1 MQASLGWPRKKP
13 STSFGWKSN
22 TIGRHRDASGGGTAP
37 QDGRTTMRIL
47 ALEPYCG
54 GSHKAFLDGWSA
66 ASGHEWTVFPLPPYK
81 WKWRMRHAAVT
92 FAEMVAERAS
102 KGLAWDVLFCSD
114 MLNLAEFLGL
124 APVGIRN
131 LPSVV
136 YFHENQL
143 TYPVR
148 FESER
153 DYQFAMTNM
162 TTALAADAVWFN
174 SAFHRDSFLA
184 ALGAFLKRMP
194 DHQCNEAAEK
204 IKQKASVHPPGVGSM
219 PSHRHKEAG
228 PPRILWAARWEHDK
242 NPQTFFDA
250 LKLLKRRG
258 AAFRL
263 SVIGEQFRDKP
274 EVFDR
279 AHRYFADHID
289 RWGYQPNRTEY
300 ETALSEADVFVST
313 AEHEFFGLSAVEAAL
328 AGAYPLLPK
337 RLAYPEIFGPEEDPG
352 AKAFF
357 YDGGSADLAD
367 KLNECA
373 RRLEAGASLGDLTQN
388 LRQHLR
394 RFQWP
399 LLAPILDEALERLG
413 SDPIH

>member
-1 MQASLGWPRKKP
+1 
-13 STSFGWKSN
+13 
-22 TIGRHRDASGGGTAP
+22 
-37 QDGRTTMRIL
+37 MRIL
-47 ALEPYCG
+47 ALEPYYG
-54 GSHKAFLDGWSA
+54 GSHKAFLEGWSA
-66 ASGHEWTVFPLPPYK
+66 ASGHEWTVFQLPPYK

-102 KGLAWDVLFCSD
+102 EGLAWDVLFCSD

-148 FESER
+148 CESER

-184 ALGAFLKRMP
+184 SLATFLKRMP
-194 DHQCNEAAEK
+194 DHQCNKAVER
-204 IKQKASVHPPGVGSM
+204 IGPKASVHPPGVCSM
-219 PSHRHKEAG
+219 PSHRHKEAS

-250 LKLLKRRG
+250 LKLLKGRG

-274 EVFDR
+274 EGFDR
-279 AHRYFADHID
+279 ARRYFADHID
-289 RWGYQPNRTEY
+289 RWGYQPSRADY
-300 ETALSEADVFVST
+300 EAALCEADVFVST

-328 AGAYPLLPK
+328 AGAHPLLPQ
-337 RLAYPEIFGPEEDPG
+337 RLAYPDIFGLAEDPA

-357 YDGGSADLAD
+357 YDGSMTDLAN
-367 KLNECA
+367 KLTGLLRHRTKA
-373 RRLEAGASLGDLTQN
+373 LTPGDLTKD
-388 LRQHLR
+388 LRSRLR

-399 LLAPILDEALERLG
+399 NLSPILDEALIRLRSRIVG
-413 SDPIH
+413 KAGE